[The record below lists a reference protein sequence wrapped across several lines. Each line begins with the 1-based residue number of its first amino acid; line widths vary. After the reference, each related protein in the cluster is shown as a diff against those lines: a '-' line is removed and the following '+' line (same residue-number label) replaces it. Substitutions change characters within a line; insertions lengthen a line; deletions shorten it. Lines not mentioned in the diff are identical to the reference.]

1 MSSDFSGRTVAVTGG
16 SRGIGEAV
24 VEAALA
30 AGARVASCSRR
41 EPITPVATETRAFL
55 LDVRADVSNEADVV
69 RFFSR
74 IDETFGPPDVVVV
87 NAGISR
93 KALLAGCETGVF
105 DELMATNLTGAFLTA
120 REALRAFTGR
130 GGRMVFIGSIQ
141 SQGSPRGAS
150 VYAASKGGVE
160 GLVASIARDYGS
172 CGVRA
177 NQLVTGFVDT
187 DLTRDL
193 PDVARDRFLASCP
206 LHRLPSVSELA
217 SLVLFLASDRA
228 AGMNGTTL
236 RATGGLRDMLL

>member
-1 MSSDFSGRTVAVTGG
+1 MAPIPSG
-16 SRGIGEAV
+16 SR
-24 VEAALA
+24 
-30 AGARVASCSRR
+30 AS
-41 EPITPVATETRAFL
+41 L
-55 LDVRADVSNEADVV
+55 LDVRADVSDESDVA

-74 IDETFGPPDVVVV
+74 IDETFGPPDLAVV

-105 DELMATNLTGAFLTA
+105 DEVMGTNLTGAFLTA
-120 REALRAFTGR
+120 RAALRAFTGR

-150 VYAASKGGVE
+150 VYAASKGGIE
-160 GLVASIARDYGS
+160 GLVASIARDYGPR
-172 CGVRA
+172 GVRA

-228 AGMNGTTL
+228 AGMNGATL